1 MSLSAEYLKSSGIHV
16 SGTDPQIKSDELV
29 KLLGISGQAVRANCA
44 EGRYNNARK
53 DSAGAWLIPLSSLP
67 PLAQALYWVEHAD
80 IALDDWAPDERRELS
95 DEDAEILWKRLESA
109 SVKLKGKA
117 QRDEEACHL
126 WWQLR
131 AQGTSIVDALLEI
144 KAQYGLGKSALYEKL
159 SRIKGYAPLH
169 WRALLLGQWTGENAK
184 RTEWHPA
191 AWAFFLR
198 QALSPGRKKKTAWR
212 STKREAEAKGWDGVP
227 GYDTAKK
234 DFDRLPRDVVTL
246 AKEGETALK
255 VMSPKLIRKYDLA
268 VHDTWSLDAR
278 RIDLMARDV
287 SGKYGPAGRV
297 FRLYLS
303 IYMDVRSRMILG
315 YAFSGTLNADL
326 TRAAFIE
333 AIKTT
338 GNLIPRKV
346 APDNGMENAAK
357 EISGGASW
365 RRRGKVKEDEIIG
378 LFPMLSIEVVW
389 ATVAHGQAK
398 PVERLF
404 GTLGKM
410 HETRDEFKGAF
421 CGNTPEARP
430 EEWDIA
436 KAVPLELVEK
446 LFAEEVAAYHRTPH
460 RGNGMEGKSPLQVYA
475 EHLNADGSKA
485 RRISKAQARLCTYS
499 AQEITIRKDGSFTI
513 FGASYRS
520 DATAALA
527 SGCGYYVRYN
537 PLNLS
542 DTVYVYRHEKLLC
555 QAQRIELT
563 SFNDK
568 AAGKRIM
575 RERANWTKAVKQK
588 DKALRAIANSES
600 QEYLAR
606 LADRIVPEVIDPG
619 TGEILPGSK
628 VMELVRAKVDTLPDQ
643 KTEVATEGAVLAKE
657 AKRLQDL
664 EGREAADRIRKRA
677 SGGF

>member
-1 MSLSAEYLKSSGIHV
+1 MRPKHQSAASLGS
-16 SGTDPQIKSDELV
+16 DPQIKSDELV

-44 EGRYNNARK
+44 EGRYNNAHK

-80 IALDDWAPDERRELS
+80 IAPDDWAPDERRELS
-95 DEDAEILWKRLESA
+95 GEDAEILWKRLESA
-109 SVKLKGKA
+109 SVKLKDKA
-117 QRDEEACHL
+117 QRDAEACHL
-126 WWQLR
+126 WRQLR
-131 AQGTSIVDALLEI
+131 AQGTSVIDALLEI
-144 KAQYGLGKSALYEKL
+144 KAQYGLSKSALYEKL
-159 SRIKGYAPLH
+159 ARIKGYAPLN
-169 WRALLLGQWTGENAK
+169 WRALLLGQWTGENAR
-184 RTEWHPA
+184 RTEWHPE

-212 STKREAEAKGWDGVP
+212 STKREAEARGWEGVP
-227 GYDTAKK
+227 SYDTAKK
-234 DFDRLPRDVVTL
+234 DFGSLPRDVVTL

-255 VMSPKLIRKYDLA
+255 AMSPKLIRKYDLP

-278 RIDLMARDV
+278 RIDLMARDIN
-287 SGKYGPAGRV
+287 GKYGRAGRV
-297 FRLYLS
+297 FRLHLS

-315 YAFSGTLNADL
+315 YAFSDTLNADL
-326 TRAAFIE
+326 TRSAFIE

-346 APDNGMENAAK
+346 ALDNGMENAAK
-357 EISGGASW
+357 EISGGAAW

-378 LFPMLSIEVVW
+378 LFPMLGIEVGW

-404 GTLGKM
+404 GTLAQM

-436 KAVPLELVEK
+436 KAVPVELVEK
-446 LFAEEVAAYHRTPH
+446 LFAEEVSAYHCTPH
-460 RGNGMEGKSPLQVYA
+460 RGNGMEGKSPLQVYK
-475 EHLNADGSKA
+475 EQLNADGSKA
-485 RRISKAQARLCTYS
+485 RRINAAQARLCTLS
-499 AQEITIRKDGSFTI
+499 VEKITIRKDGSFTI
-513 FGASYRS
+513 LGAAYRS
-520 DATAALA
+520 DATVKLA
-527 SGCGYYVRYN
+527 PGRGYDARYN

-542 DTVYVYRHEKLLC
+542 DTVYVYRREKLLC

-568 AAGKRIM
+568 AAAKRIM
-575 RERANWTKAVKQK
+575 RERASYTKSVKQQK
-588 DKALRAIANSES
+588 KAILAMRNSEN

-606 LADRIVPEVIDPG
+606 LADSTVPEVIDPN

-643 KTEVATEGAVLAKE
+643 KTEVATESAVLTKE
-657 AKRLQDL
+657 VKHLQDR

-677 SGGF
+677 AGGF

>member
-1 MSLSAEYLKSSGIHV
+1 MSAEYLKSSGIPV
-16 SGTDPQIKSDELV
+16 SGTDPQIKSEELV
-29 KLLGISGQAVRANCA
+29 KLLGISGQAVRASCA

-67 PLAQALYWVEHAD
+67 PIAQALYWVEHAD
-80 IALDDWAPDERRELS
+80 IAPDDWAPDEHRELS
-95 DEDAEILWKRLESA
+95 DEDADSLWKRLESA

-117 QRDEEACHL
+117 RRDEEACRL
-126 WWQLR
+126 WRQHR
-131 AQGTSIVDALLEI
+131 VQGTPIADALMEI
-144 KAQYGLGKSALYEKL
+144 KTQYGLGKSALYEKL
-159 SRIKGYAPLH
+159 TRIKGYAPLQ
-169 WRALLLGQWTGENAK
+169 WRALLLGQWAGENAK
-184 RTEWHPA
+184 RSEWHSE
-191 AWAFFLR
+191 AWGFFLR
-198 QALSPGRKKKTAWR
+198 HALSPGRKIKTAWR
-212 STKREAEAKGWDGVP
+212 STMRESEARGWGKIP
-227 GYDTAKK
+227 GYDCAKE
-234 DFDRLPRDVVTL
+234 DFRHIPRDVVTL
-246 AKEGETALK
+246 IKEGETALK
-255 VMSPKLIRKYDLA
+255 AMSPKLRRKYDLP

-278 RIDLMARDV
+278 RIDLMVRDTN
-287 SGKYGPAGRV
+287 GKLGSAGRV
-297 FRLYLS
+297 FRPYLS
-303 IYMDVRSRMILG
+303 VYMDIRSRMVLG
-315 YAFSGTLNADL
+315 YAFGGRLNADL
-326 TRAAFIE
+326 TRSAFIE

-338 GNLIPRKV
+338 GNLIPHKV
-346 APDNGMENAAK
+346 APDNGMEISAK

-404 GTLGKM
+404 GTLGEM

-460 RGNGMEGKSPLQVYA
+460 LGNGMEGKSPLQVYA
-475 EHLNADGSKA
+475 EQLNAGGSKA

-513 FGASYRS
+513 LGASYRS
-520 DATAALA
+520 DATAMLA
-527 SGCGYYVRYN
+527 TGRGYYARYN
-537 PLNLS
+537 PHNLS
-542 DTVYVYRHEKLLC
+542 ETVFVYRRENLLC
-555 QAQRIELT
+555 EAERVELT

-588 DKALRAIANSES
+588 ANALQAIANSES

-606 LADRIVPEVIDPG
+606 LADRVVPEVINPG

-628 VMELVRAKVDTLPDQ
+628 IMELVRAKVDTLPDQ
-643 KTEVATEGAVLAKE
+643 KTEVATEGAALAKE

-664 EGREAADRIRKRA
+664 EGREAADRMRKRA
-677 SGGF
+677 AGGF